1 MKKIS
6 LTFTMFILLLLVFI
20 PKDASAASSTISVK
34 LSNYVGNKTNFNI
47 SSSGLYKVTGTNVS
61 SIARYDG
68 KNRYEVANNIA
79 SAGWKNPSTI
89 VIVNRD
95 AFADAISATPLAY
108 KLNAPILYTNAER
121 LTKTTEKQINKMN
134 PDNILIIGGTTSV
147 SSATEKTLKKYG
159 KIKRISGKSRYAVSQ
174 NIAKEMGNYSQA
186 IVATGSIFTDSAS
199 VTPYAARNGY
209 PILLTKKD
217 SLPTYKLPSKVII
230 VGGEKSVSKK
240 VESQIKKTSTV
251 KRIGGANRYEVSAN
265 IVTELNMNANKL
277 YLANGSIF
285 TDAITFSL
293 LAAKNN
299 SPMVLV
305 KDNSLTSPV
314 TSVVKKQ
321 GTYSFQL
328 SGGTKS
334 ISASLQTKL
343 SNEFYLKNNK
353 DYQLNV
359 SNGKISIKGIKT
371 FGSSVRVVP
380 EKYSTKNVI
389 RVAGKAY
396 LGKMNFAVESGYIR
410 PTNEN
415 IPFEDYL
422 KGVVPNEM
430 PASWHVEALKAQA
443 VAARTYSVNSIGKVV
458 PDTTAFQ
465 VYGGYSW
472 YTNSTKA
479 VDATK
484 GKVLK
489 YNNKLISATYYS
501 SNGGYTEASEEVWS
515 SAFPYLVAKTDTKDP
530 VNAWTLKL
538 SKTQLSKSL
547 STAEPASWWSK
558 TTESNVSQLKG
569 LKNWILKN
577 KETSA
582 SDIKI
587 ATISSLSFSGKTKGQ
602 RAKTASMK
610 ISYHLK
616 NKTGS
621 YSMNKSATLSFKMT
635 EFRLILGATNLKS
648 TYASV
653 KNNTNDFTI
662 SGKGYGHGVG
672 MSQYGAKKRAESGS
686 SYSSILSFY
695 YPGAKLTTN

>member
-6 LTFTMFILLLLVFI
+6 LTFTILILLLLVLPRDI
-20 PKDASAASSTISVK
+20 SAASPKISVK

-47 SSSGLYKVTGTNVS
+47 STSGLYKVSGTNVS
-61 SIARYDG
+61 TVNRYGG
-68 KNRYEVANNIA
+68 KNRYEVANSIA

-121 LTKTTEKQINKMN
+121 LTKTTENQIKKMN
-134 PDNILIIGGTTSV
+134 PDNILIIGGTKSV
-147 SSATEKTLKKYG
+147 SSAAEKSLKKYG
-159 KIKRISGKSRYAVSQ
+159 KIRRISGKSRYAVSQ

-186 IVATGSIFTDSAS
+186 VVATGSIFTDSAS

-217 SLPTYKLPSKVII
+217 SLPTYKLPKKVVI

-240 VESQIKKTSTV
+240 VENQIKKTSTV
-251 KRIGGANRYEVSAN
+251 QRIGGANRYEVSAN
-265 IVTELNMNANKL
+265 IVTGLNMNADKL
-277 YLANGSIF
+277 YLANGSVF

-305 KDNSLTSPV
+305 KSNSLTSPV
-314 TSVVKKQ
+314 TNVVKKR

-334 ISASLQTKL
+334 ISSTLQTKL
-343 SNEFYLKNNK
+343 ANEFYLKSNK

-371 FGSSVRVVP
+371 IGSSVRVVP
-380 EKYSTKNVI
+380 EKYSTSNVI
-389 RVAGKAY
+389 RVAGKPY
-396 LGKMNFAVESGYIR
+396 LGNMNFAVESGYIR

-465 VYGGYSW
+465 VYGGYNW
-472 YTNSTKA
+472 HTNSTKA

-489 YNNKLISATYYS
+489 YNNRLISATYYS

-515 SAFPYLVAKTDTKDP
+515 SAFPYLVAKADTKDP
-530 VNAWTLKL
+530 KNPWTLKL

-547 STAEPASWWSK
+547 DTAKPASWWSK
-558 TTESNVSQLKG
+558 TTETNANQLKG

-587 ATISSLSFSGKTKGQ
+587 ASISNLSFSGKTKGQ
-602 RAKTASMK
+602 RAKTASIT

-621 YSMNKSATLSFKMT
+621 YSTNKSTTLSFKMT
-635 EFRLILGATNLKS
+635 ELRSMLGATNLKS

-672 MSQYGAKKRAESGS
+672 MSQYGAKARAESGS

>member
-6 LTFTMFILLLLVFI
+6 LTVTTLILLLLVFV
-20 PKDASAASSTISVK
+20 PRDASAASSTISVK
-34 LSNYVGNKTNFNI
+34 LSNYIGNKTSFNMTP
-47 SSSGLYKVTGTNVS
+47 SGLYKVSGTNVS
-61 SIARYDG
+61 SMARYDG

-121 LTKTTEKQINKMN
+121 LTKTTEKQIKKMN
-134 PDNILIIGGTTSV
+134 PDNILIIGGTKSV
-147 SSATEKTLKKYG
+147 SSAAEKTLKKYG

-174 NIAKEMGNYSQA
+174 NIAKEMGNYRQA

-209 PILLTKKD
+209 PILLTKKN

-240 VESQIKKTSTV
+240 VETQIKKTSTV
-251 KRIGGANRYEVSAN
+251 QRIGGANRYEVSAN
-265 IVTELNMNANKL
+265 IVNDLNMNANKL

-305 KDNSLTSPV
+305 KKNSLTSPV

-334 ISASLQTKL
+334 ISSSLQKKL

-389 RVAGKAY
+389 RVNGKPY

-465 VYGGYSW
+465 VYGGYNW

-489 YNNKLISATYYS
+489 YNNQLISATYYS

-515 SAFPYLVAKTDTKDP
+515 SALPYLVAKADTKDP
-530 VNAWTLKL
+530 KNAWTLKL

-547 STAEPASWWSK
+547 DTTKPASWWSQ
-558 TTESNVSQLKG
+558 TEANANQLKG

-587 ATISSLSFSGKTKGQ
+587 ATISDISFSGKTKGQ
-602 RAKTASMK
+602 RGKTASVK

-621 YSMNKSATLSFKMT
+621 YSVNKSTTLSFKMT
-635 EFRLILGATNLKS
+635 ELRSILGATNLKS

-653 KNNTNDFTI
+653 KNNTSDFTI

-672 MSQYGAKKRAESGS
+672 MSQYGAKVRAESGS

-695 YPGAKLTTN
+695 YPGTKLTTN

>member
-1 MKKIS
+1 M
-6 LTFTMFILLLLVFI
+6 T
-20 PKDASAASSTISVK
+20 P
-34 LSNYVGNKTNFNI
+34 
-47 SSSGLYKVTGTNVS
+47 SGLYKVSGTNVS
-61 SIARYDG
+61 SMARYDG

-121 LTKTTEKQINKMN
+121 LTKTTEKQIKKMN
-134 PDNILIIGGTTSV
+134 PDNILIIGGTKSV
-147 SSATEKTLKKYG
+147 SSAAEKTLKKYG

-174 NIAKEMGNYSQA
+174 NIAKEMGNYRQA

-209 PILLTKKD
+209 PILLTKKN

-240 VESQIKKTSTV
+240 VETQIKKTSTV
-251 KRIGGANRYEVSAN
+251 QRIGGANRYEVSAN
-265 IVTELNMNANKL
+265 IVNDLNMNANKL

-305 KDNSLTSPV
+305 KKNSLTSPV

-334 ISASLQTKL
+334 ISSSLQKKL

-389 RVAGKAY
+389 RVNGKPY

-465 VYGGYSW
+465 VYGGYNW

-489 YNNKLISATYYS
+489 YNNQLISATYYS

-515 SAFPYLVAKTDTKDP
+515 SALPYLVAKADTKDP
-530 VNAWTLKL
+530 KNAWTLKL

-547 STAEPASWWSK
+547 DTTKPASWWSQ
-558 TTESNVSQLKG
+558 TEANANQLKG

-587 ATISSLSFSGKTKGQ
+587 ATISDISFSGKTKGQ
-602 RAKTASMK
+602 RGKTASVK

-621 YSMNKSATLSFKMT
+621 YSVNKSTTLSFKMT
-635 EFRLILGATNLKS
+635 ELRSILGATNLKS

-653 KNNTNDFTI
+653 KNNTSDFTI

-672 MSQYGAKKRAESGS
+672 MSQYGAKVRAESGS

-695 YPGAKLTTN
+695 YPGTKLTTN

>member
-6 LTFTMFILLLLVFI
+6 LTVTTLILLLLVFV
-20 PKDASAASSTISVK
+20 PRDASAASSTISVK
-34 LSNYVGNKTNFNI
+34 LSNYIGNKTSFNMTP
-47 SSSGLYKVTGTNVS
+47 SGLYKVSGTNVS
-61 SIARYDG
+61 SMARYDG

-121 LTKTTEKQINKMN
+121 LTKTTEKQIKKMN
-134 PDNILIIGGTTSV
+134 PDNILIIGGTKSV
-147 SSATEKTLKKYG
+147 SSAAEKTLKKYG

-174 NIAKEMGNYSQA
+174 NIAKEMGNYRQA

-209 PILLTKKD
+209 PILLTKKN

-240 VESQIKKTSTV
+240 VETQIKKTSTV
-251 KRIGGANRYEVSAN
+251 QRIGGANRYEVSAN
-265 IVTELNMNANKL
+265 IVNDLNMNANKL

-305 KDNSLTSPV
+305 KENSLTSPV

-334 ISASLQTKL
+334 ISSSLQKKL

-389 RVAGKAY
+389 RVNGKPY

-465 VYGGYSW
+465 VYGGYNW

-489 YNNKLISATYYS
+489 YNNQLISATYYS

-515 SAFPYLVAKTDTKDP
+515 SALPYLVAKADTKDP
-530 VNAWTLKL
+530 KNAWTLKL

-547 STAEPASWWSK
+547 DTTKPASWWSQ
-558 TTESNVSQLKG
+558 TEANANQLKG

-587 ATISSLSFSGKTKGQ
+587 ATISDISFSGKTKGQ
-602 RAKTASMK
+602 RGKTASVK
-610 ISYHLK
+610 LSYHLK

-621 YSMNKSATLSFKMT
+621 YSVNKSTTLSFKMT
-635 EFRLILGATNLKS
+635 ELRSILGATNLKS

-672 MSQYGAKKRAESGS
+672 MSQYGAKVRAESGS

-695 YPGAKLTTN
+695 YPGTKLTTN